1 MNIEGNIKVLRKKY
15 HRSEEQKEAANINR
29 VFNKRKDAILFD
41 DSTAI
46 EYGTRY
52 KAIIVEGIK
61 NLTRKKVLWRVT
73 IALAKVKPGYY
84 IRDFT

>member
-52 KAIIVEGIK
+52 KAII
-61 NLTRKKVLWRVT
+61 RKKVLWRVT

>member
-1 MNIEGNIKVLRKKY
+1 MNIEGNIKVLRKKC
-15 HRSEEQKEAANINR
+15 HRSEEQKEAANR

-52 KAIIVEGIK
+52 KAIIGEGIK
-61 NLTRKKVLWRVT
+61 NLTRKKVL
-73 IALAKVKPGYY
+73 
-84 IRDFT
+84 